1 VQGLKA
7 AKPFFIWRAFV
18 AITIS
23 VIADILDFVEG
34 PILSIPPIGDIP
46 NAIVT
51 GILYAITRKKK
62 SVAINF
68 IKFIP
73 VIGDFIPTY
82 TITTLM
88 WIYTESKNRTTV
100 EPPIRNSLLTVFND
114 PPQTLNNRMHSEIA
128 SDITGFF
135 AS

>member
-1 VQGLKA
+1 MQELEET
-7 AKPFFIWRAFV
+7 FFIWRALV

-23 VIADILDFVEG
+23 VIADIIDFVAG
-34 PILSIPPIGDIP
+34 PILSIPPVIDVP
-46 NAIVT
+46 NALVT

-73 VIGDFIPTY
+73 IIGDFIPTY

-88 WIYTESKNRTTV
+88 WIQTEFKKRKTV
-100 EPPIRNSLLTVFND
+100 EPPMRHILPTVFHGPSN
-114 PPQTLNNRMHSEIA
+114 TK
-128 SDITGFF
+128 
-135 AS
+135 